1 MREASSGL
9 TTFLVS
15 IHEIEG
21 NLVKDLQMP
30 QPAQNSKVYLERR
43 RRTPPG
49 GEPFPARAGQLQ
61 EADRSLSLQKGE
73 IPNRVEAHKIKERRR
88 HISGGPAWANSV
100 RGSLAP
106 EKPEMQEPRIFGPGE

>member
-43 RRTPPG
+43 RRTP
-49 GEPFPARAGQLQ
+49 RAG
-61 EADRSLSLQKGE
+61 SLS
-73 IPNRVEAHKIKERRR
+73 PR
-88 HISGGPAWANSV
+88 V
-100 RGSLAP
+100 RGSCKRPTGA
-106 EKPEMQEPRIFGPGE
+106 